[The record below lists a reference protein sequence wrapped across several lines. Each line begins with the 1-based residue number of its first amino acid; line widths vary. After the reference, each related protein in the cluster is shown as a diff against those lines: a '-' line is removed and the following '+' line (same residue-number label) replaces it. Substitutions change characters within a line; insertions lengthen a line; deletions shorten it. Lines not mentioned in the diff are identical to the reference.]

1 MKGSDDQAEIR
12 ERLNRVL
19 QELRD
24 RGTTQREIAR
34 CIGVASQYF
43 SDVKSGQKRVTKLFA
58 LRLGACYGFDHEW
71 LMRGGD
77 PPALFFGLDPQSDRN
92 LHVELC
98 VFDDPIC
105 GDPWSHPDW
114 TPTTFDVSGVAAKQA
129 DRAQEPYI
137 LSFAGQDPEG
147 ELRPNDLIMISQ
159 KVSPKAK
166 VHVVRRRHDLVLAR
180 KTNQGT
186 WHRVPDGLAL
196 GRKVKAVGHCI
207 GIVWRQL

>member
-12 ERLNRVL
+12 ERLHRVL

-24 RGTTQREIAR
+24 RGTTQQQIAS
-34 CIGVASQYF
+34 CIGVASQYL

-77 PPALFFGLDPQSDRN
+77 PPPLFFGLDPQSDRN
-92 LHVELC
+92 LHVALC
-98 VFDDPIC
+98 VFDDPIS
-105 GDPWSHPDW
+105 GDPWSRPRW
-114 TPTTFDVSGVAAKQA
+114 TPTAVEVSGPAAQQA

-137 LSFAGQDPEG
+137 LSFAGRDPEG
-147 ELRPNDLIMISQ
+147 ELRPNDLIMVSQ
-159 KVSPKAK
+159 KVNPHAK
-166 VHVVRRRHDLVLAR
+166 FHVVRKRDELVLAR
-180 KTNQGT
+180 KTKNGI
-186 WHRVPDGLAL
+186 WRRVADGLAL
-196 GRKVKAVGHCI
+196 GRKVKAVGHCV